1 MNRAEELVVDVELPP
16 MMAEMD
22 VDGVV
27 VVDEDVDPEEEE
39 VEERPAGLL
48 PLMVE
53 GVVAAGAAAD
63 DDGLDEFSSNSCWTW
78 RISTYSSR
86 LPLAFER
93 LFIPDP

>member
-1 MNRAEELVVDVELPP
+1 MVDVELPP

-27 VVDEDVDPEEEE
+27 VVDEEVEPEEEE